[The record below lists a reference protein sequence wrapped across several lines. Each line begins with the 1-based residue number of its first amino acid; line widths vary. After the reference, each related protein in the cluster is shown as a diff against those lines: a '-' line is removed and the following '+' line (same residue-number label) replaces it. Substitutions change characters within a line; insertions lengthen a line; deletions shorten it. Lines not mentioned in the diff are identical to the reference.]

1 MKAENEI
8 CDLISCIRSVC
19 FIVLYIYI
27 YSAFCIT
34 AVLPMKLLMSVTGIP
49 LNKTRREFRM
59 IRNKN

>member
-1 MKAENEI
+1 MKYV
-8 CDLISCIRSVC
+8 ISFRVFVQSVLLYY
-19 FIVLYIYI
+19 IYIYI